1 MKKILFITFV
11 MLLMPDNN
19 IYSQSRYKFKI
30 GALAGLSVI
39 RHRATPDMVK
49 YKPSYGFTTAVF
61 YNVWNENYMFLG
73 LDYFAVKS
81 ETAFIFD
88 QSIERN
94 YFSKKMTEIKF
105 GLLIGSY
112 KNFSTE
118 VSAGYDLIKKIPYRV
133 TYEKNGEIYYEDES
147 VLYRRHFNFT
157 LGLHYK
163 INEQWSAS
171 FLYRDGMSVSD
182 FDDENIPFFHVS
194 GGYTFKGYYLR
205 LDYTLPL
212 SQ

>member
-1 MKKILFITFV
+1 MKRIFIAAVIL
-11 MLLMPDNN
+11 LLIPDNN
-19 IYSQSRYKFKI
+19 IYSQSRYKIKI
-30 GALAGLSVI
+30 GALAGMSVI
-39 RHRATPDMVK
+39 RHRTTPDIAK

-81 ETAFIFD
+81 ETAFLFD

-94 YFSKKMTEIKF
+94 YFRKKMTEIKF
-105 GLLIGSY
+105 GLLIGAY

-118 VSAGYDLIKKIPYRV
+118 LSAGYDLITKIPYRV

-147 VLYRRHFNFT
+147 VLYRRHWNFT

-163 INEQWSAS
+163 INEQLSAS
-171 FLYRDGMSVSD
+171 FLYRDGMSVYD
-182 FDDENIPFFHVS
+182 FDDENTPFFHVS
-194 GGYTFKGYYLR
+194 GGYTFKGYYFCLNYN
-205 LDYTLPL
+205 LLIFN
-212 SQ
+212 